1 LDAGVLP
8 DGRPYLVS
16 EYCPGGTLA
25 DLVRPAVAVVVELGA
40 TLAGTLARAHA
51 EGVVHRDLKPA
62 NVLLRADGE
71 PALADFGL
79 SVRPAGGASRGADA
93 LSVEWAAPETLER
106 GEYGPASDVYGLGA
120 TLYAVLAGRPPFAYR
135 SGEGELPFMRR
146 VVADPVPPPGRD
158 DVPDALWAL

>member
-106 GEYGPASDVYGLGA
+106 GEYGRRATCTGSARRCTRSWPGGRRSRTGPVRASCRSC
-120 TLYAVLAGRPPFAYR
+120 AGSWRIP
-135 SGEGELPFMRR
+135 S
-146 VVADPVPPPGRD
+146 
-158 DVPDALWAL
+158 